1 MAVFK
6 RMGGEV
12 KNMGSSFVRR
22 LGENL
27 KKKVAKKHK
36 KVSRGEYNE
45 LIYHSFSSNER
56 YIMRKKNKNPRLVAV
71 LHFAQRSG
79 KHHKKLE

>member
-12 KNMGSSFVRR
+12 KNMGFCFFRR
-22 LGENL
+22 LGENV
-27 KKKVAKKHK
+27 KKVEKNTKR
-36 KVSRGEYNE
+36 SPEPRYNE

-56 YIMRKKNKNPRLVAV
+56 
-71 LHFAQRSG
+71 
-79 KHHKKLE
+79 

>member
-12 KNMGSSFVRR
+12 KNMGFCFFRR

-27 KKKVAKKHK
+27 KKK
-36 KVSRGEYNE
+36 
-45 LIYHSFSSNER
+45 
-56 YIMRKKNKNPRLVAV
+56 
-71 LHFAQRSG
+71 
-79 KHHKKLE
+79 

>member
-12 KNMGSSFVRR
+12 KNMGSSFFRR

-27 KKKVAKKHK
+27 KKK
-36 KVSRGEYNE
+36 
-45 LIYHSFSSNER
+45 
-56 YIMRKKNKNPRLVAV
+56 
-71 LHFAQRSG
+71 
-79 KHHKKLE
+79 